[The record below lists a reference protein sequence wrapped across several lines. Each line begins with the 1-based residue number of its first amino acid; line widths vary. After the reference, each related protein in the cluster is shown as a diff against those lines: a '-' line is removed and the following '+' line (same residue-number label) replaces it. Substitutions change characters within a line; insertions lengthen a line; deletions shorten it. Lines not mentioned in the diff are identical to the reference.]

1 MKKSLLTTF
10 LCLST
15 LLGLSFTTTIYANS
29 DKSITGTWI
38 VNEEATETLQNKVR
52 RSGTTNPGLGSAPMV
67 IGIPSPGNR
76 GPSGPNSTLK
86 FPEVLE
92 CEEISFEV
100 EEEAVKASC
109 ASGVTREFL
118 IGNIHGRITRFRRN
132 VLTESYSSTSRS
144 VKHDIRVDK
153 DGNLVA
159 KVRIR
164 PKNGVS
170 QTYVRVF
177 SRPPETD
184 EAEVETEVDRDV
196 EADVDLDVETDVD
209 LDLEIESTKDQEDS

>member
-1 MKKSLLTTF
+1 MLCIEMKKLLLRKV
-10 LCLST
+10 LCISA
-15 LLGLSFTTTIYANS
+15 LLGLSFTTTLYANV

-38 VNEEATETLQNKVR
+38 VNEEATETLQNRVR
-52 RSGTTNPGLGSAPMV
+52 RSSTTGDALGPAATV
-67 IGIPSPGNR
+67 VLGIPRPANS

-86 FPEVLE
+86 FPVVLE

-100 EEEAVKASC
+100 DEESVNASC

-118 IGNIHGRITRFRRN
+118 IGKIHGRVTRFRRDI
-132 VLTESYSSTSRS
+132 LTESYSSTSRS

-159 KVRIR
+159 KVKIK

-170 QTYVRVF
+170 QTYVRVY
-177 SRPPETD
+177 SRPPEPESQTEEEQV
-184 EAEVETEVDRDV
+184 EAEVETKE
-196 EADVDLDVETDVD
+196 
-209 LDLEIESTKDQEDS
+209 DQEDT

>member
-1 MKKSLLTTF
+1 MRKAQLTSF

-15 LLGLSFTTTIYANS
+15 LLGLSCTTTIYANT

-52 RSGTTNPGLGSAPMV
+52 RSSTTNPALGTASNV
-67 IGIPSPGNR
+67 IGIPSPGNS
-76 GPSGPNSTLK
+76 GSSGPNSTLK

-92 CEEISFEV
+92 CEEISFEI
-100 EEEAVKASC
+100 EEEVVKASC

-132 VLTESYSSTSRS
+132 ILTESYSSTSRS

-170 QTYVRVF
+170 QTYVRVY
-177 SRPPETD
+177 SRPPATD
-184 EAEVETEVDRDV
+184 EEEIEVETEIDLD
-196 EADVDLDVETDVD
+196 ADVDIDLDVEAEVD
-209 LDLEIESTKDQEDS
+209 TTKDQEDS

>member
-1 MKKSLLTTF
+1 MKKLLLRKV
-10 LCLST
+10 LCISA
-15 LLGLSFTTTIYANS
+15 LLGLSFTTTLYANV

-38 VNEEATETLQNKVR
+38 VNEEATETLQNRVR
-52 RSGTTNPGLGSAPMV
+52 RSSTTGDALGTAATVVL
-67 IGIPSPGNR
+67 GIPRPANS

-86 FPEVLE
+86 FPVVLE

-100 EEEAVKASC
+100 DEESVNASC

-118 IGNIHGRITRFRRN
+118 IGKIHGRVTRFRRDI
-132 VLTESYSSTSRS
+132 LTESYSSTSRS

-159 KVRIR
+159 KVKIK

-170 QTYVRVF
+170 QTYVRVY
-177 SRPPETD
+177 SRPPEPESQTEEEQV
-184 EAEVETEVDRDV
+184 EAEVETKE
-196 EADVDLDVETDVD
+196 
-209 LDLEIESTKDQEDS
+209 DQEDT

>member
-1 MKKSLLTTF
+1 M
-10 LCLST
+10 ST
-15 LLGLSFTTTIYANS
+15 LLGLSFATTTFANS

-52 RSGTTNPGLGSAPMV
+52 RSSSTNPALGSGPTV
-67 IGIPSPGNR
+67 LGIPSPGNS

-100 EEEAVKASC
+100 DEEAVKASC

-132 VLTESYSSTSRS
+132 ILTESYSSTSRS

-170 QTYVRVF
+170 QTYVRVY
-177 SRPPETD
+177 SRPPATD
-184 EAEVETEVDRDV
+184 EEEIEVETEIDPDVDI
-196 EADVDLDVETDVD
+196 DLDVEAEVD
-209 LDLEIESTKDQEDS
+209 TTEDPEDS

>member
-1 MKKSLLTTF
+1 MKKTILSTLF
-10 LCLST
+10 CLST
-15 LLGLSFTTTIYANS
+15 LIGLSITATLYANS

-52 RSGTTNPGLGSAPMV
+52 KSSSRSGLGTAANV
-67 IGIPSPGNR
+67 VLGIPAPRNS

-86 FPEVLE
+86 FPIVLE
-92 CEEISFEV
+92 CEEISFEAD
-100 EEEAVKASC
+100 EKAVNASC

-118 IGNIHGRITRFRRN
+118 IGKIHGRITRFRRN

-144 VKHDIRVDK
+144 VKHQIKVEK

-159 KVRIR
+159 RVKIK

-170 QTYVRVF
+170 QTYVRVY
-177 SRPPETD
+177 SRPPETKSETEE
-184 EAEVETEVDRDV
+184 EAANLEVES
-196 EADVDLDVETDVD
+196 ETK
-209 LDLEIESTKDQEDS
+209 EDQEDS